1 MTTRRTMQSNLRNAQ
16 RGFTLIE
23 LIMVIVI
30 LGILAAVAVPKF
42 VNVSSDAK
50 LAAAMDIFGQIQEAC
65 QINPGLKALGKAT
78 AVTKIVGNPE
88 SGGLIQTLPSGWT
101 KSADE
106 LTIQNA
112 ATSPEY
118 SVTITAAGDGCT
130 VAKGGSVTSW

>member
-1 MTTRRTMQSNLRNAQ
+1 MQSNLRNAQ

-65 QINPGLKALGKAT
+65 QINPGLKALGKAG
-78 AVTKIVGNPE
+78 AVSKIIGNPGD
-88 SGGLIQTLPSGWT
+88 GGLIQTLPSGWT
-101 KSADE
+101 ESANK

-112 ATSPEY
+112 ITSPEY
-118 SVTITAAGDGCT
+118 SVTITAVDDGCT